1 MDMKDVLNHVREG
14 LRERP
19 DSHFAEIY
27 FRTVKQGASGT
38 EVHDALVE
46 ILKRDEVRIKDGK
59 WRLIAT
65 VERRKSA

>member
-1 MDMKDVLNHVREG
+1 MEMDVLNHVREG

-27 FRTVKQGASGT
+27 LRTVKQRAGT
-38 EVHDALVE
+38 EVNEALTE

-59 WRLIAT
+59 WRLIAP
-65 VERRKSA
+65 VERRRSA